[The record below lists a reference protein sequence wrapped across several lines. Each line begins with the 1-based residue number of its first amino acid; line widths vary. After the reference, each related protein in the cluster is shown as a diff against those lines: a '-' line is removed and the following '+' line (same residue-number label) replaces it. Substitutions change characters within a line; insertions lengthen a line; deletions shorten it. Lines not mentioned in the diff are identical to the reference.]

1 MSKQFEHM
9 QKLAFGK
16 VLFTESKM
24 TKAQFKA
31 QIREMILD
39 EAKKKKKEEEPTD
52 VAPQEDIDIEAS
64 ASETPETTDMAPQSD
79 TGEIDVDPKVKAIQ
93 DALQKALANAK
104 QLGDEKLVKQL
115 GNTLTML
122 VRTQVLGGM
131 QNVAENKLPDIIKRD
146 YPLEQNPVV
155 TQYLA
160 QLRDFEKNNT
170 DDLDD
175 FKNLA
180 TAVDLYHKELLNK
193 IKEY

>member
-1 MSKQFEHM
+1 
-9 QKLAFGK
+9 
-16 VLFTESKM
+16 M
-24 TKAQFKA
+24 TGVQ
-31 QIREMILD
+31 
-39 EAKKKKKEEEPTD
+39 TC
-52 VAPQEDIDIEAS
+52 
-64 ASETPETTDMAPQSD
+64 
-79 TGEIDVDPKVKAIQ
+79 
-93 DALQKALANAK
+93 ALPIY
-104 QLGDEKLVKQL
+104 V
-115 GNTLTML
+115 
-122 VRTQVLGGM
+122 V
-131 QNVAENKLPDIIKRD
+131 ENKLPDIIKRD